1 MAAPVAFTG
10 NVLDLCNENGFQWEF
25 TCNRCDNGF
34 RSPFAQNVASR
45 GRGVLRMAGEWF
57 GGKLETFS
65 QGVEEFNQYG
75 YIGEESAT
83 KDQFFAKAVEFVRPN
98 FRQCR
103 GCGAWVC
110 ASFCWNNEVGQC
122 MECSPLATEELA
134 RAQADA
140 RTWQLRERAMGQ
152 DLVGGMDVAAP
163 PMLRCDTCGGST
175 GGGKFCQH
183 CGTALI
189 KKVSCGKCGADA
201 PPGASFCMQCGTQL

>member
-1 MAAPVAFTG
+1 MAAPVPFTG

-25 TCNRCDNGF
+25 TCDRCDNGF

-75 YIGEESAT
+75 YVGEESAT
-83 KDQFFAKAVEFVRPN
+83 KDQFFAKAVENVRPN

-103 GCGAWVC
+103 GCGGWAC
-110 ASFCWNNEVGQC
+110 AQFCWNNDVGQC

-134 RAQADA
+134 RAQAEA
-140 RTWQLRERAMGQ
+140 RGSQLRERAFQQ

-183 CGTALI
+183 CGAGLI
-189 KKVSCGKCGADA
+189 KKVSCGRCGADA
-201 PPGASFCMQCGTQL
+201 PPGASFCMQCGNQL